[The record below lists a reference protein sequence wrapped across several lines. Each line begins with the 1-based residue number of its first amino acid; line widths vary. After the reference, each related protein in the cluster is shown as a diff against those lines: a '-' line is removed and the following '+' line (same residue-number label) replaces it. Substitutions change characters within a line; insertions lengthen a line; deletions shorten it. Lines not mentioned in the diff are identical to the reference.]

1 MNDPSIISQIFV
13 IYECSPDF
21 PNTLEALAKSVAAG
35 MEKSGGNEE
44 IAGLSGEILCNF
56 IRIIEGNHEAEQGAE
71 LSELLQRR
79 RVKMIHKEAAGLFNN
94 APKEA
99 FAFLKEKRLLS
110 SEPSPIEI
118 AAFLRT
124 AQGLDKKNLGEYL
137 VKPANMEILREFFS
151 AFRFSPETTIDAAL
165 RQVLESFRLPGEAQ
179 QIDRIMECFAAIYY
193 PAAKATFANQDT
205 CYILAFSTLMLNTDL
220 HNPQVKHKMS
230 LPDFLRNNRGI
241 NDGRDVDEA
250 YLTRLYH
257 SIRTREIVMPE
268 EHGGE
273 EAFSSQ
279 WNEVQRRVTLLQNEK
294 IDLSTPLGPLVPGIV
309 EIVWKPI
316 ITSLIPCKFIPRS
329 AFDFHLFF

>member
-1 MNDPSIISQIFV
+1 MNDASIISQIFV
-13 IYECSPDF
+13 LYECSPDF
-21 PNTLEALAKSVAAG
+21 PNTLEALAKSVASG

-44 IAGLSGEILCNF
+44 IAALSGEILCNF
-56 IRIIEGNHEAEQGAE
+56 IRIIEGNHETEQGAD

-79 RVKMIHKEAAGLFNN
+79 RVKMIYKEAAGLFNN

-99 FAFLKEKRLLS
+99 FTFLKEQGLLS
-110 SEPSPIEI
+110 AEPTPTEI
-118 AAFLRT
+118 AEFLRT
-124 AQGLDKKNLGEYL
+124 AQGLDKKILGEYL
-137 VKPANMEILREFFS
+137 VKPNNIDILRQFFS
-151 AFRFSPETTIDAAL
+151 AFHFSPETTIDDAL

-193 PAAKATFANQDT
+193 PAAKATFANQDA

-230 LPDFLRNNRGI
+230 LTDFLRNNRGI

-279 WNEVQRRVTLLQNEK
+279 WNEVQRRVNLLKNEK
-294 IDLSTPLGPLVPGIV
+294 VALNTPLGPLVPGIV

-316 ITSLIPCKFIPRS
+316 ITSLIPCKC
-329 AFDFHLFF
+329 

>member
-1 MNDPSIISQIFV
+1 MTKN
-13 IYECSPDF
+13 
-21 PNTLEALAKSVAAG
+21 VAAG
-35 MEKSGGNEE
+35 MEKSGGNDE
-44 IAGLSGEILCNF
+44 IAALSGEILCNF
-56 IRIIEGNHEAEQGAE
+56 IKTIESGHDVEQGAN
-71 LSELLQRR
+71 LNELLQRR
-79 RVKMIHKEAAGLFNN
+79 RVKMIYKEAAVLFNA

-99 FAFLKEKRLLS
+99 FSFLQEQGLLGA
-110 SEPSPIEI
+110 EPTPSEI
-118 AAFLRT
+118 ANFLRT
-124 AQGLDKKNLGEYL
+124 AQGLDKKNLGEFL
-137 VKPANMEILREFFS
+137 VKPNNIEILREFFS
-151 AFRFSPETTIDAAL
+151 AFHFSPETSIDSAL

-193 PAAKATFANQDT
+193 PAAKDTFVSQDA
-205 CYILAFSTLMLNTDL
+205 CYVLAFSTLMLNTDL

-241 NDGRDVDEA
+241 NDGQDVDEA

-279 WNEVQRRVTLLQNEK
+279 WNEVQRRVELLRTEK
-294 IDLSTPLGPLVPGIV
+294 VPMNIPLGPLVPGIV

-316 ITSLIPCKFIPRS
+316 ITSLIPCK
-329 AFDFHLFF
+329 